1 MKTSKIGDLNF
12 GKFKTE
18 IHTTEEVKKAFKS
31 AKESTAALI
40 PPAWLWYDNE
50 LLEVIDENGD
60 GKPDEKFGTNFKIIY
75 MLKDDNR
82 ENLEQEALL
91 LSKTTIKNIRLKY
104 VALKNKIVTNDKPT
118 LKRREVLR
126 KKLRKRN

>member
-18 IHTTEEVKKAFKS
+18 IEATEGVKKTFKS

-50 LLEVIDENGD
+50 LLEIIDENGD
-60 GKPDEKFGTNFKIIY
+60 GKPDKRFGTNFKIIY
-75 MLKDDNR
+75 MLGK
-82 ENLEQEALL
+82 ENIDEFEQKSLII
-91 LSKTTIKNIRLKY
+91 SKTKIKNINLKY
-104 VALKNKIVTNDKPT
+104 AAIKIAEEKKPIQ
-118 LKRREVLR
+118 RRMPI
-126 KKLRKRN
+126 RKRYNA